1 MSALL
6 GLPLA
11 VGRFLAGLCLY
22 ALRVLVAFAVMG
34 AVLYLVVSLGIGG
47 LSKDD
52 LSLDPDHYLENLRR
66 STDWAGWSARLTPT
80 APETGSA
87 AQGDI
92 TTGNPV
98 GTISE
103 VLSTEKRPAYQEA
116 IPLFGEYDSLL
127 DGIRSAIDQSA
138 VDDMFN
144 NIQAWL
150 DMAEKD
156 AARYQ
161 TPSISS
167 GWPRSNGGVPIP

>member
-6 GLPLA
+6 ALPLA

-34 AVLYLVVSLGIGG
+34 GVLYLVVSLGIGG

-66 STDWAGWSARLTPT
+66 STDWANWSARLTPA

-87 AQGDI
+87 AQGN

-103 VLSTEKRPAYQEA
+103 VQSTEKRPAYQEA

-138 VDDMFN
+138 VNDMFN
-144 NIQAWL
+144 NLQAWL
-150 DMAEKD
+150 DMAERD

-161 TPSISS
+161 P
-167 GWPRSNGGVPIP
+167 P